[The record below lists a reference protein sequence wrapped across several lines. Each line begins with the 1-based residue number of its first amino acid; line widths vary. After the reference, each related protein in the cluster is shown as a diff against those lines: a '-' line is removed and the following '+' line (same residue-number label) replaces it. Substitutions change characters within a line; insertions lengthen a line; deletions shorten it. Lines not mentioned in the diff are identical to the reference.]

1 MAKKYKFKH
10 FTDASDTL
18 GYVFRE
24 LIETLEDDARHS
36 RESRDYAQARE
47 TERRIADIRAV
58 ESLALAAP
66 ELRRVLIELVRCIK
80 GGDKTSGISMD
91 DALIDAADAISES
104 DIK

>member
-10 FTDASDTL
+10 FTGVDQTL
-18 GYVFRE
+18 AYVFRE
-24 LIETLEDDARHS
+24 LIDTLEDDARHS
-36 RESRDYAQARE
+36 HESRDYAQAKEAR
-47 TERRIADIRAV
+47 RRIADIRAV

-66 ELRRVLIELVRCIK
+66 ELRRALIELVRCVK